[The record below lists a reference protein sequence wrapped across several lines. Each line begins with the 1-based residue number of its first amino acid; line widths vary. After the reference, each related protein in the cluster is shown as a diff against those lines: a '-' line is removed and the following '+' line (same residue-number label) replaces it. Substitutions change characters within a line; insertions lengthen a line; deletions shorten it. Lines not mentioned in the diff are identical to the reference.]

1 MTNNIFKL
9 LAESVL
15 NGKHEESEK
24 LAKEALIKGIPPLD
38 AINKG
43 LMVGM
48 NEVGEKFAKGEY
60 FVPELLLS
68 ARAMKSAL
76 KILLAEVK
84 GERKG
89 LGRIVIGTVA
99 GDIHD
104 IGKTIVSTLLE
115 ASGFEV
121 IDLGVDVPATK
132 FIEAV
137 RNLKP
142 DVLAL
147 SCLLTFTMPEIKNV
161 INALKEANLRDKVK
175 VIVGGAPVTERFAEE
190 IGADGFGD
198 NANEAVIKVKEL
210 IKTR

>member
-1 MTNNIFKL
+1 MTNDVFKL
-9 LAESVL
+9 LAEVVV
-15 NGKHEESEK
+15 NGNEEEAEK
-24 LAKEALIKGIPPLD
+24 LAKEALSKGIPPLD

-43 LMVGM
+43 LIVGM
-48 NEVGEKFAKGEY
+48 NEVGEKYAKGEY

-68 ARAMKSAL
+68 AHAMKSAL
-76 KILLAEVK
+76 KILLPEIK

-89 LGRIVIGTVA
+89 IGRIVIGTVA

-115 ASGFEV
+115 SSGFEV
-121 IDLGVDVPATK
+121 IDLGVDVPVSK
-132 FIEAV
+132 FVEAV

-147 SCLLTFTMPEIKNV
+147 SCLLTTSMPEMENV

-175 VIVGGAPVTERFAEE
+175 IIIGGAPITERFAEE
-190 IGADGFGD
+190 IGADAFGD
-198 NANEAVIKVKEL
+198 DANEAVIKIKEL
-210 IKTR
+210 IKK